1 MKQPIIEIA
10 GLTKRYGNFTAVDHL
25 NLTINKGEVFGL
37 LGPNGAGK
45 STTIL
50 MLLGLCEP
58 TDGSVKVC
66 GFQANSQ
73 PIEVKKVV
81 GYLPENVG
89 FYEDRTGL
97 DNLIYTARLNGFT
110 MNEAKQEA
118 MRVLERVGM
127 TKEANKLSGK
137 YSRGMRQRL
146 GLANVLIKN
155 PQVIILDE
163 PTLGLDPSG
172 IQELLD
178 LIVRLS
184 REDGITVLFSSHH
197 LHQVQRVCDR
207 VGLFVNGKL
216 LDEGDIQSLSKR
228 LFADKPILIYAASH
242 SILPQ
247 QDNAV
252 NQTKRMLQEIDGV
265 NTVDY
270 HDGLFTLDCTKD
282 ITGEVAKLFVTS
294 GLSLN
299 HLVKK
304 EYGLDDIYN
313 LYFEGGKKHE
323 S

>member
-58 TDGSVKVC
+58 TEGSVKVC

-252 NQTKRMLQEIDGV
+252 NQTKRMLQEIGGV

-270 HDGLFTLDCTKD
+270 QDGLFTLDCTKD

>member
-58 TDGSVKVC
+58 TEGSVKVC

-270 HDGLFTLDCTKD
+270 QDGLFTLDCTMD

>member
-270 HDGLFTLDCTKD
+270 QDGLFTLDCTKD